1 MMFHL
6 FKRKESCKEVPI
18 YAIANGT
25 LADLEEVEDI
35 TFSEKLLGDGV
46 AFQYEGDII
55 YAPCAGEVILVSAT
69 RHAIGIQAERSRV
82 NGSLR
87 FRDGKPARERL
98 NAIGE
103 GRRKGKEG
111 NSDSEY

>member
-46 AFQYEGDII
+46 AFIEGDII
-55 YAPCAGEVILVSAT
+55 YAPCAGEVIHGVGHQTSHWNPG
-69 RHAIGIQAERSRV
+69 RKWSRV

>member
-35 TFSEKLLGDGV
+35 TFSEKLLEPFGIE
-46 AFQYEGDII
+46 APAYQRWEGL
-55 YAPCAGEVILVSAT
+55 PN
-69 RHAIGIQAERSRV
+69 ERV
-82 NGSLR
+82 
-87 FRDGKPARERL
+87 
-98 NAIGE
+98 
-103 GRRKGKEG
+103 
-111 NSDSEY
+111 